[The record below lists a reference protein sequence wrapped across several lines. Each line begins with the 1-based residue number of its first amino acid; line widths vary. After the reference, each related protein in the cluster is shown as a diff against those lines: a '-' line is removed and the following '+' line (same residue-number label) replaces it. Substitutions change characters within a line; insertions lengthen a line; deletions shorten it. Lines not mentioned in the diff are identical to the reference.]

1 MKLKIYS
8 QKHCKYC
15 DDIKTALKKANLEFE
30 ELELDENRET
40 WNKITRIV
48 GMGMTPTIQFGKE
61 IWVPGRDFR
70 GPEELIKR
78 IEYYKEFPLEDP
90 TDDEKIE
97 IISNATKNLGMSI
110 QQINRTLGN
119 IQNSLNQILNPK
131 KEEPIIKEE
140 TNVKEEITS

>member
-8 QKHCKYC
+8 QKNCKYC
-15 DDIKTALKKANLEFE
+15 DDIKTALKKANVLFE
-30 ELELDENRET
+30 ELELDDNREE
-40 WNKITRIV
+40 WNKITRVV
-48 GMGMTPTIQFGKE
+48 GMGMTPTIQFGNE

-78 IEYYKEFPLEDP
+78 IEYYEEYPLEDP

-97 IISNATKNLGMSI
+97 TIINATKNLGMSI

-119 IQNSLNQILNPK
+119 IQNSLSKLTQPQ
-131 KEEPIIKEE
+131 KEEN
-140 TNVKEEITS
+140 NVKEEITN

>member
-1 MKLKIYS
+1 MELKIYS

-15 DDIKTALKKANLEFE
+15 DDIKTALTKANIEFE
-30 ELELDENRET
+30 ELELDDNREE
-40 WNKITRIV
+40 WNKVTRVI

-78 IEYYKEFPLEDP
+78 IEYYREYPLDDP

-97 IISNATKNLGMSI
+97 IIINATKNLGMSI

-119 IQNSLNQILNPK
+119 IQNSLNKLLQPP
-131 KEEPIIKEE
+131 KEEKVKEE
-140 TNVKEEITS
+140 TKEEITN